1 MLKVNKITYNYY
13 GAEVVNLNKLIILD
27 YITNIRS
34 MDENSQTVIMQSIQD
49 LERIQGHP
57 QSIIATSLGVDT
69 DHQEQIQQ
77 LIDELQ
83 SVTKARDQMT
93 QRCLELD
100 SQVIEIY
107 FLLYIFKFCAITH
120 TTK

>member
-1 MLKVNKITYNYY
+1 
-13 GAEVVNLNKLIILD
+13 
-27 YITNIRS
+27 

-57 QSIIATSLGVDT
+57 QSIIATSLGIDS

-100 SQVIEIY
+100 SQVINIY
-107 FLLYIFKFCAITH
+107 IYLYKLCLYFTSEKVFYDYN
-120 TTK
+120 

>member
-1 MLKVNKITYNYY
+1 MHKVITNNYFNIEVIYSNKM
-13 GAEVVNLNKLIILD
+13 IILD

-34 MDENSQTVIMQSIQD
+34 MDENSQTVIMQCIQD

-57 QSIIATSLGVDT
+57 QSIITTSLGVDN

-83 SVTKARDQMT
+83 AVTKARDQMT

-100 SQVIEIY
+100 SQVIIIIV
-107 FLLYIFKFCAITH
+107 LYVMFI
-120 TTK
+120 

>member
-1 MLKVNKITYNYY
+1 MHKVMTNNYFNIQ
-13 GAEVVNLNKLIILD
+13 AINSNEMIVLD

-34 MDENSQTVIMQSIQD
+34 MDENSQTVIMQCIQD

-57 QSIIATSLGVDT
+57 QSIITTSIGVDN
-69 DHQEQIQQ
+69 DHHEQIQQ

-83 SVTKARDQMT
+83 AVTKARDQMT

-100 SQVIEIY
+100 SQVII
-107 FLLYIFKFCAITH
+107 FKILLYEKCFMFI
-120 TTK
+120 

>member
-1 MLKVNKITYNYY
+1 MHKVITNNYLY
-13 GAEVVNLNKLIILD
+13 LEAFHSNNLIVLD

-57 QSIIATSLGVDT
+57 QSSITTSLGIDN

-83 SVTKARDQMT
+83 AVTKARDQMT

-100 SQVIEIY
+100 SQVIV
-107 FLLYIFKFCAITH
+107 
-120 TTK
+120 

>member
-1 MLKVNKITYNYY
+1 MLKVKKITNNY
-13 GAEVVNLNKLIILD
+13 GLEIVNLNKLIILD

-57 QSIIATSLGVDT
+57 QSIISTSLGVDT

-107 FLLYIFKFCAITH
+107 LFLYTF
-120 TTK
+120 

>member
-1 MLKVNKITYNYY
+1 
-13 GAEVVNLNKLIILD
+13 
-27 YITNIRS
+27 

-57 QSIIATSLGVDT
+57 QSIITSLGVDT
-69 DHQEQIQQ
+69 DDHQEQIQQ

-100 SQVIEIY
+100 SQVIRIHFFY
-107 FLLYIFKFCAITH
+107 A
-120 TTK
+120 